1 MESGLF
7 SSLVPHGLLVKLVF
21 TKARPNTLQVGD
33 VVTQLLDSFHL
44 LMQIVTLNEVGHLE
58 QKNKQEKQ
66 LSSHESREKLHSS

>member
-1 MESGLF
+1 MDEDSKLLHTATKSLSMESGLF

-44 LMQIVTLNEVGHLE
+44 LMQIVTLNEVSHLE
-58 QKNKQEKQ
+58 
-66 LSSHESREKLHSS
+66 